1 MQGGAKVE
9 EGEAEEEEDMIIYY
23 HFCVFYCCFVMY
35 LILDFGFLSAF
46 RDSVFDRSRTFL
58 FLEIFF
64 KFLEG
69 YASILIS
76 IHLPKNKLKL
86 FIC

>member
-23 HFCVFYCCFVMY
+23 HFCVFYCFVVHVPY
-35 LILDFGFLSAF
+35 LDFGFLSAF
-46 RDSVFDRSRTFL
+46 CDTVFDRSWTFL

-69 YASILIS
+69 YVV
-76 IHLPKNKLKL
+76 P
-86 FIC
+86 F